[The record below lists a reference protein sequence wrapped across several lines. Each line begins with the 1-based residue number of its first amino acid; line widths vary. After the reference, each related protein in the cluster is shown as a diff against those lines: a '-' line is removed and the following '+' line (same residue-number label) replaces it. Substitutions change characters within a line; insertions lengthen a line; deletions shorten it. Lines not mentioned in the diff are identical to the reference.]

1 MSKNMADHMISTYQ
15 MMSKQKILLS
25 HFGTINPE
33 ITNTLLRNLK
43 NDINS
48 FEEEEISK
56 KKVYKVTVECL
67 ENICRHADQE
77 QTNQPS
83 AIFLLGKD
91 DENYHVISGNYVYNE
106 DIQLLTTSIEEIN
119 HLDKEHIKDRYR
131 DVLKQNKISI
141 KGGAQLGIIDMALK
155 SGNKLEYEFFP
166 TTDGVSF
173 FILKIQIPRITTL
186 SK

>member
-1 MSKNMADHMISTYQ
+1 MADHMISTYQ

-25 HFGTINPE
+25 HFGTINYE
-33 ITNTLLRNLK
+33 VTNTLLRSLK

-48 FEEEEISK
+48 SSDEEVASK

-67 ENICRHADQE
+67 ENICRHSDQD
-77 QTNQPS
+77 QPNQPS

-91 DENYHVISGNYVYNE
+91 EDNYHVISGNYIFNS
-106 DIQLLTTSIEEIN
+106 DIDLLKFSIEEIN
-119 HLDKEHIKDRYR
+119 KLDKEHIKDRYR
-131 DVLKQNKISI
+131 DVLIQNKISI

-166 TTDGVSF
+166 TTESVSF
-173 FILKIQIPRITTL
+173 FILKIQIPRIITKS